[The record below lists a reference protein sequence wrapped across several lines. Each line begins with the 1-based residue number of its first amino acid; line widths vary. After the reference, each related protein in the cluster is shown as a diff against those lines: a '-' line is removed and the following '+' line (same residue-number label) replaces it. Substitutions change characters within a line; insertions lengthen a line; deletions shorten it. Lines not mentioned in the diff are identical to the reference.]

1 MGQTSLACVPR
12 VLGKLHGRL
21 TGHCAPGLG
30 LPLVSASGRARPRSA
45 GFSHLLT
52 CPMRSQ
58 GARSAHS
65 RKPNTARPTRSPA
78 HTNDDVSSED
88 RASLSCLGNQ
98 ECGEGHQED
107 VAAGS
112 IHESD
117 LGWELRGSAPAPTP
131 PLRAW
136 NTHGLS
142 LPHTEAARGHRQD
155 RTVVMTI
162 WTGCVTDPT
171 RASTDLDSGRYRKR
185 LPPAAPKPSRRV
197 DPLLLKPASFC
208 GWFPV
213 TPGKLPR
220 KVAFSSQQEISW
232 ERWRPGLELGHRRWG
247 GRDSDA

>member
-30 LPLVSASGRARPRSA
+30 LPLVSASGRGSA
-45 GFSHLLT
+45 QERRLLPPAHVSHAVRGQKRTLEKT
-52 CPMRSQ
+52 K
-58 GARSAHS
+58 H
-65 RKPNTARPTRSPA
+65 SPA
-78 HTNDDVSSED
+78 NTKSCTHYDVSSED

-131 PLRAW
+131 PLCAW

-171 RASTDLDSGRYRKR
+171 RASTDLDSSRYGKR
-185 LPPAAPKPSRRV
+185 LPSAAPKPSRRV

-213 TPGKLPR
+213 TPGKFPR

-247 GRDSDA
+247 GRDLDA